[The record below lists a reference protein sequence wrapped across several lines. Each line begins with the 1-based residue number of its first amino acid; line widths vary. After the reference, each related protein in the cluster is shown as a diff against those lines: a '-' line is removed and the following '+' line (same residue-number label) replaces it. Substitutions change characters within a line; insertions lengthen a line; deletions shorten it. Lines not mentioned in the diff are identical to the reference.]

1 MNSKIL
7 PILALMLSVGIFF
20 AYVSP
25 TWSGSIAA
33 TKAAISSDDQ
43 ALAAAKEY
51 GVRQNELASARDA
64 IGPAD
69 LDRLAAFLP
78 DSVDNVRLILNLNA
92 LAARAGLSLSNVD
105 VISGA
110 SGSDNPSS
118 GILSAPAE
126 NPVGSVDLS
135 LSALGTYPA
144 LQDFLRNIEKSQRLL
159 DVQDLT
165 VKGSNT
171 GLYTYQMKIRL
182 YWLR

>member
-1 MNSKIL
+1 MTEQN
-7 PILALMLSVGIFF
+7 
-20 AYVSP
+20 
-25 TWSGSIAA
+25 A
-33 TKAAISSDDQ
+33 TPHP
-43 ALAAAKEY
+43 L
-51 GVRQNELASARDA
+51 RRL
-64 IGPAD
+64 
-69 LDRLAAFLP
+69 LDRLPHGAAT
-78 DSVDNVRLILNLNA
+78 A

-135 LSALGTYPA
+135 LSALGAYPA